1 MKRYVLLAIIMA
13 AVFFGACAKESSFP
27 KATGE
32 GSIRAINAI
41 STSPE
46 FSMLIE
52 ERPIGSV
59 QYKSASAPAPFDDL
73 LYSFNFEVVLT
84 GNLLRTRVA
93 SEPLKV
99 EKDKDYTFIISGAI
113 DAPDIL
119 LWEGDIREWADGDTV
134 FEARFGHTAESLG
147 DIDVY
152 FADPSIPP
160 VQGSELGTL
169 AFGEFIPAADFPAGD
184 YVLTLTT
191 AGDDTDIL
199 FQSDPVT
206 LVERSPLLITVFD
219 GDANDLSPWAVRM
232 FNMVIPGTSAFVDAR
247 FPPTLRF
254 FHTSLNFDTADIYV
268 DDPLTTPLVADHTFR
283 DVTDDLGVSAGLLP
297 LTYTTADNIGSIL
310 IDTERTVSAGTQA
323 HIYVIRSSLGTD
335 LLLDYFPNRRSIETH
350 ARFSIIN
357 TVPDPAGIGLDVY
370 FVPAGES
377 IDEALPLLRGVAAGS
392 DPVQI
397 PFVPGSYDIYIT
409 EFGEKTVLTG
419 PVPLDLALGDVV
431 DSVIYENVDPTIVD
445 LVYVPVP

>member
-1 MKRYVLLAIIMA
+1 MKRYVLLAIIVA

-27 KATGE
+27 KATGK
-32 GSIRAINAI
+32 GSIRSINAI

-52 ERPIGSV
+52 ERLIGNAD
-59 QYKSASAPAPFDDL
+59 YKTASAPASFDDL
-73 LYSFNFEVVLT
+73 NYSFNFEVRLT
-84 GNLLRTRVA
+84 GDVIKTRVA
-93 SEPLKV
+93 SESLDVK
-99 EKDKDYTFIISGAI
+99 KDKDYTFIISGAI

-119 LWEGDIREWADGDTV
+119 LWEGDIREWAEGDTV

-147 DIDVY
+147 NIDVY

-169 AFGEFIPAADFPAGD
+169 AFGEFIPATDFPAGD

-206 LVERSPLLITVFD
+206 LTEQSPLLITVFD
-219 GDANDLSPWAVRM
+219 GDANDLSPWAVRL
-232 FNMVIPGTSAFVDAR
+232 FNMVIPGTSALIDAR

-254 FHTSLNFDTADIYV
+254 FHTSLNFDTVDIYV
-268 DDPLTTPLVADHTFR
+268 DDPLTTPLVAGHAFQ
-283 DVTDDLGVSAGLLP
+283 DVTDDLDVTAGLLP
-297 LTYTTADNIGSIL
+297 LTYTTAGNVGSIL
-310 IDTERTVSAGTQA
+310 IDAERTVSAGTQA

-335 LLLDYFPNRRSIETH
+335 LLLDYFPNRRSIETF

-357 TVPDPAGIGLDVY
+357 TVPDPLGVGLDVY

-377 IDEALPLLRGVAAGS
+377 IDEAPPLLPGIAAGS
-392 DPVQI
+392 DPVSI
-397 PFVPGSYDIYIT
+397 PFVPGSYDIYVT

-419 PVPLDLALGDVV
+419 PIPLDLALGDVV
-431 DSVIYENVDPTIVD
+431 DSVIYENVDPSIVD
-445 LVYVPVP
+445 LVFVPVP